1 MQKEIT
7 VREVE
12 TTLNTYEDIEEP
24 IIVKRTNK
32 KDVIIISIDEY
43 QKSQYL
49 SELSNKVAKGEDDL
63 KNNRVKDA
71 RIVFGRLREK
81 YGY

>member
-7 VREVE
+7 IREIE
-12 TTLNTYEDIEEP
+12 TTLNNCEDIEEP
-24 IIVKRTNK
+24 IIVKRENK

-43 QKSQYL
+43 QKNEYL
-49 SELSNKVAKGEDDL
+49 SELSSKVAKGENDL

-71 RIVFGRLREK
+71 KVVFGRLREK

>member
-1 MQKEIT
+1 MQREIT
-7 VREVE
+7 IKEVE
-12 TTLNTYEDIEEP
+12 TTLNEYEDIDEP
-24 IIVKRTNK
+24 IVIKRNNK

-43 QKSQYL
+43 QKRLYL
-49 SELSNKVAKGEDDL
+49 SELSSKVAKGEDDL

-71 RIVFGRLREK
+71 RLVFRRLREK

>member
-12 TTLNTYEDIEEP
+12 TTLNDCEDIVEP

-32 KDVIIISIDEY
+32 KDVMIISIDEY
-43 QKSQYL
+43 QKNQYL
-49 SELSNKVAKGEDDL
+49 SELSSKVAKGG
-63 KNNRVKDA
+63 KFSVGKFTQHSKK
-71 RIVFGRLREK
+71 I
-81 YGY
+81 

>member
-7 VREVE
+7 IQEVE
-12 TTLNTYEDIEEP
+12 NTLNEYEDFENP
-24 IIVKRTNK
+24 VIVKRGNK

-43 QKSQYL
+43 QKNLFL
-49 SELSNKVAKGEDDL
+49 SELSKKVAKGEDDL
-63 KNNRVKDA
+63 KNNRVRDA
-71 RIVFGRLREK
+71 REVFGRLREK